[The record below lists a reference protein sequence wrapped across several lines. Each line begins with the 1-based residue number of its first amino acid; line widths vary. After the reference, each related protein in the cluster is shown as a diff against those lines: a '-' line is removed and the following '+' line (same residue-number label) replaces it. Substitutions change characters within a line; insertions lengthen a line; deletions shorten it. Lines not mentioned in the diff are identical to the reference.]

1 MATLYAAEN
10 IFEPMNVLW
19 MYYFVQGNNNLMNE
33 IWIKYL
39 STRTHLMFN
48 TILHTARIE
57 KNVELVEKLLG
68 VLQDSR
74 VQKEALGV
82 VYSCLIDTY
91 LSQGMHK
98 KAVEARKR
106 AIKAVG
112 LENINKSALRGLKN
126 KEKSTSKLD
135 VACLF
140 ETIK

>member
-1 MATLYAAEN
+1 MATLYAAED

-48 TILHTARIE
+48 PILHTARIE

-91 LSQGMHK
+91 SSQGMHE

-112 LENINKSALRGLKN
+112 LKNINKTALRGLEN
-126 KEKSTSKLD
+126 KQPTTSKLD

-140 ETIK
+140 DTIK